1 MKMLFIKS
9 LPQFSVGLKMKDGR
23 IAAIHVPTNA
33 CVHSLHLAL
42 NRSDFSIEKPYEL
55 LGH

>member
-1 MKMLFIKS
+1 MKMLLNKS

-23 IAAIHVPTNA
+23 IAAIHIPTNA

-42 NRSDFSIEKPYEL
+42 NSQTASTEKTDEL
-55 LGH
+55 LGC